1 MKAAIDL
8 LVSYKKVIFVGYYN
22 LEYGKNHRVRA

>member
-8 LVSYKKVIFVGYYN
+8 LVSYKKVIFVGYFN

>member
-8 LVSYKKVIFVGYYN
+8 LVSYKKVIFVRYYN

>member
-22 LEYGKNHRVRA
+22 LEYGKTHRVRA